1 LQGAEDDVVKSLRRG
16 DLLGAPI
23 TDAERQLLEFVSL
36 LTKHAYRAT
45 AEDVQRLRDV
55 GWNDE
60 QIAEAVY
67 ITALFAMFNR
77 VADAFG
83 LKDPN
88 YFDLPK
94 DAQPKSPAPKS
105 IPDNL
110 SGQ

>member
-1 LQGAEDDVVKSLRRG
+1 LQGADDDVVKSLRRG

-23 TDAERQLLEFVSL
+23 TVAERRLLEFVRL
-36 LTKHAYRAT
+36 LTNHAYRAT
-45 AEDVQRLRDV
+45 ADDVQQLRES
-55 GWNDE
+55 GWSDE

-88 YFDLPK
+88 YFDIPPE
-94 DAQPKSPAPKS
+94 AQPKSPSPVQ
-105 IPDNL
+105 L
-110 SGQ
+110 E